1 MDPKQQ
7 IDTVYGNKIRVRV
20 CGVLIEEDK
29 ILFIKHKGAGK
40 KGELW
45 SPPGGGLEFDETIE
59 NCLKREFL
67 EETNLKI
74 EVIKFL
80 FLNEFI
86 QNPLHAIE
94 LFYQVKKVGGNLKLG
109 SDPEMSDQIISDIS
123 FISKKD
129 IQSIGLG
136 FFHGRTLDMFI

>member
-1 MDPKQQ
+1 M
-7 IDTVYGNKIRVRV
+7 YGNRIRVRV

-29 ILFIKHKGAGK
+29 ILLIKHKGAGK

-129 IQSIGLG
+129 IQSIGLD